1 MLLYDVRN
9 NKKVRVIIDSDT
21 ACEADDPFAIAYALM
36 SPKMI
41 VKAIVAEHF
50 AQPGSM
56 EKSYKAALRVT
67 WAMGSGVPVLRG
79 EESPDAAGAPS
90 EGVREIIREALA
102 EDSHPLYV
110 LCMGALTNIDRA
122 LREAPEIAKRLT
134 VVTIGGHG
142 YGVDPVSFREFNFGN
157 DVAAANRVLQS
168 EAEVWQIPADVYGT
182 IRVGLAELQEQ
193 VRPYGDIGRYLF
205 EQMVAYNAT
214 PAADWTAG
222 ESWSL
227 GDSPAVAAVLHP
239 GCGHAEMQEIRLV
252 NDDTSYSPLP
262 GSRKIRVYRDLDSRY
277 LLGDFYA
284 KLHMLYP
291 LSAAKRS

>member
-1 MLLYDVRN
+1 MLRFDVKDT
-9 NKKVRVIIDSDT
+9 KKVRVIIDSDT

-36 SPKMI
+36 SPKLI
-41 VKAIVAEHF
+41 VRAIVAEHF

-56 EKSYKAALRVT
+56 EKSYEAARRVT
-67 WAMGSGVPVLRG
+67 QAMRFDVPVLHG
-79 EESPDAAGAPS
+79 EEGPEEEGSVS
-90 EGVREIIREALA
+90 EGVEAMIREARRA
-102 EDSHPLYV
+102 DDHPLYI

-122 LREAPEIAKRLT
+122 LREAPDIAGRIT
-134 VVTIGGHG
+134 IVTIGGHG
-142 YGVDPVSFREFNFGN
+142 YGTSPIPWREFNFGN

-193 VRPYGDIGRYLF
+193 VMPYGAIGRYLF
-205 EQMVAYNAT
+205 DQMVSYNAT

-227 GDSPAVAAVLHP
+227 GDSPAVTAVLHP
-239 GCGHAEMQEIRLV
+239 ACGRSGMQKICTV
-252 NDDTSYSPLP
+252 NEDTSYSPLE
-262 GSRKIRVYRDLDSRY
+262 GGREIRVYRDLDSRY

-284 KLHMLYP
+284 KLHLLFP
-291 LSAAKRS
+291 REH